1 MATIER
7 RPPRLEQR
15 LGEAEGDLLAG
26 EALVD
31 GGEGV
36 HLVLDV
42 RELRLVQVYLQELL
56 AVELDARTLADH
68 LGGEHQVRE
77 DRVVDGGE
85 GARPRALLLLR
96 AAVLAAQ
103 RLLQDAALK
112 SEELAL
118 KSAKECGTFLT

>member
-1 MATIER
+1 MATIE
-7 RPPRLEQR
+7 PAPRDLEQR
-15 LGEAEGDLLAG
+15 LGEREGDLLAG

-36 HLVLDV
+36 HFVLDV
-42 RELRLVQVYLQELL
+42 RQLRLVEVHLQELL
-56 AVELDARTLADH
+56 AVELDARALADH

-77 DRVVDGGE
+77 DRVVDGGKS
-85 GARPRALLLLR
+85 ARARSLLLLR

-112 SEELAL
+112 AEELGWQL
-118 KSAKECGTFLT
+118 ENESSDIKN